1 SLFTARWPRR
11 VSPYEPHSGGRSLAG
26 QSPPRPGSGGKAA
39 GRGRFFPD
47 AAGKAYYAMFY
58 AAQALLKAH
67 GIEVVK
73 HSAVASMLGRHFA
86 KSGRFDPKFHR
97 MFLNACR
104 VREVADYGIFE
115 EVVEPTAN
123 LTLDEGRS
131 FVVEVERLLWRE

>member
-1 SLFTARWPRR
+1 MTLAPEVEAYLTKARHALEVAEKP
-11 VSPYEPHSGGRSLAG
+11 LAG
-26 QSPPRPGSGGKAA
+26 DDFA
-39 GRGRFFPD
+39 D

-86 KSGRFDPKFHR
+86 KTGLMDARFHR
-97 MFLNACR
+97 MFLNARR

-115 EVVEPTAN
+115 EIFEPTAT
-123 LTLDEGRS
+123 LTLEDTRFFIE
-131 FVVEVERLLWRE
+131 EIERLLELKTHP

>member
-1 SLFTARWPRR
+1 VNLTPEIEALLTKAHHALKVAEKLRA
-11 VSPYEPHSGGRSLAG
+11 GGD
-26 QSPPRPGSGGKAA
+26 
-39 GRGRFFPD
+39 FPD

-67 GIEVVK
+67 DIEVVK

-86 KSGRFDPKFHR
+86 KTGRLDPKFHR
-97 MFLNACR
+97 MFLNARR

-123 LTLDEGRS
+123 LTVDEGRS
-131 FVVEVERLLWRE
+131 FVSEIERFLRGK